1 MKRVGISLVSI
12 VLILG
17 GSVCSLAADGG
28 ELTVVINEICWGG
41 ATWGAT
47 AEWIELFNLTGA
59 PIDLEGW
66 TLSSS
71 DGAPRISLHG
81 VLPAR
86 SDADGTGYFL
96 LERDSD
102 DAVPGVTANIIYS
115 GALTDAGESLSLF
128 DADGRLVDT
137 ANSGPPRD
145 DGAPP
150 AWPAGQADAASS
162 AFASMERVT
171 FGGADIPSNW
181 ASCILTPPN
190 DGSPFVPGTPGQ
202 ENSVYNLP
210 PIAQIDIIPRVPQPG
225 VAARFDASRSSDA
238 NDVIVS
244 YRWDFGDGGDA
255 DGPVVE
261 HVYEQAGAYTV
272 LLTVTDAKGGQAV
285 LFQNVQVAATTP
297 PVADFSIRRKSER
310 EPARVGDLLTFQ
322 DESYDADGDV
332 VAWDWA
338 FGDGTTAA
346 SSLATHSYDAAGTY
360 VVRLEVADGQG
371 ETALQTQALTIA
383 PRLSVALFSYTPDP
397 PHAGEVTRLDASES
411 AQFSGTI
418 TSYIWD
424 FDGDGTTDVQTS
436 SSSVEHVFPTGGP
449 TVVRLTVV
457 DEQDNRASRERIL
470 QINDPPVAQ
479 FQIDD
484 FSPDELE
491 FVSFVDC
498 SWDRDGEIVEWL
510 WEFGDGSTS
519 TVQTASHAYRASGEM
534 RVLLLVTDDGGAM
547 QTASAIV
554 TVQNLPPTAN
564 LSASSDAAP
573 TGSTLTFDASA
584 SFDPTPDGCITKYE
598 WNLGD
603 EAGYT
608 VETEDPMLS
617 RSFDEDGQVCVRVRV
632 MDDDG
637 ATAVSD
643 PVTVTVTNRSP
654 SIALVQWTPTDPVD
668 GEPVTLSVS
677 ASDPD
682 GQIMRWMW
690 SVDGVVQS
698 TQQSFVTTFDDDGDY
713 EITVQV
719 TDDDGASVPRSVS
732 VSVANAAPVAT
743 FSTARG
749 SACGPTGVRFDATA
763 SYDPSP
769 TGKIVHVG
777 WDFGDGTS
785 CPGEPGCDESSP
797 WTPEH
802 CYSASGTYTV
812 ILFVI
817 DEQGAMA
824 RVERTILIGD

>member
-1 MKRVGISLVSI
+1 MKRVGIGLVSI

-17 GSVCSLAADGG
+17 GSVLPLAADGG
-28 ELTVVINEICWGG
+28 EPIVVINEVCWGG
-41 ATWGAT
+41 AAWGAT

-66 TLSSS
+66 ILSSS
-71 DGAPRISLHG
+71 DGAPHISLHG

-86 SDADGTGYFL
+86 SDADGIGYFL

-102 DAVPGVTANIIYS
+102 DAVPGVPADMIYH

-128 DADGRLVDT
+128 DAAGRLVDT

-150 AWPAGQADAASS
+150 AWPAGEADAASS
-162 AFASMERVT
+162 AFASMERIT
-171 FGGADIPSNW
+171 FDGGDVPSNW
-181 ASCILTPPN
+181 ASCILTPPD
-190 DGSPFVPGTPGQ
+190 DGSAFVPGTPGR

-210 PIAQIDIIPRVPQPG
+210 PIAQIDITPRVPQPG
-225 VAARFDASRSSDA
+225 AAARFDASRSSDA
-238 NDVIVS
+238 NDVIAS

-261 HVYEQAGAYTV
+261 HVYAQAGAYMV
-272 LLTVTDAKGGQAV
+272 SLTVTDAKGGQAV
-285 LFQNVQVAATTP
+285 VFQNVQVAATTP
-297 PVADFSIRRKSER
+297 PVADFSIRRKSES
-310 EPARVGDLLTFQ
+310 EPARVGELLTFQ

-332 VAWDWA
+332 VAWEWA

-360 VVRLEVADGQG
+360 VVRLEVADVQG
-371 ETALQTQALTIA
+371 ETAVQTQALTIA
-383 PRLSVALFSYTPDP
+383 TPLPVAVFSYTPDP
-397 PHAGEVTRLDASES
+397 PHVDDSVQFDATQS
-411 AQFSGTI
+411 AQAAADI

-424 FDGDGTTDVQTS
+424 FDGDGTADVQTS
-436 SSSVEHVFPTGGP
+436 SSRVQHAYDSGGSY
-449 TVVRLTVV
+449 TVRLTVV
-457 DEQDNRASRERIL
+457 NEHGDRGSRERTL
-470 QINDPPVAQ
+470 TVNEPPQVQ
-479 FQIDD
+479 FQVST
-484 FSPDELE
+484 FEPEELE
-491 FVSFVDC
+491 RVTFTDL
-498 SWDRDGEIVEWL
+498 SWDPDGMVTRWL
-510 WEFGDGSTS
+510 WDFGDGSSS
-519 TVQTASHAYRASGEM
+519 TVQTPSHAYYAAGEM
-534 RVLLLVTDDGGAM
+534 RVLLSVTDDAGAM

-554 TVQNLPPTAN
+554 TVQNLPPTADLCVSN
-564 LSASSDAAP
+564 DTAP
-573 TGSTLTFDASA
+573 TGSTFTFDASA
-584 SFDPTPDGCITKYE
+584 SFDPSPDGCITKYE
-598 WNLGD
+598 WNLGS

-608 VETEDPMLS
+608 VETEDPTLS
-617 RSFDEDGQVCVRVRV
+617 RSFDDDGQVCVRVRV
-632 MDDDG
+632 TDDDG

-643 PVTVTVTNRSP
+643 PVTVAVTNRSP

-668 GEPVTLSVS
+668 GEPVTFSVF

-682 GQIMRWMW
+682 GQITRWTW
-690 SVDGVVQS
+690 SIDGVVQS

-713 EITVQV
+713 EIMVQV
-719 TDDDGASVPRSVS
+719 TDNDGASVPRSVS
-732 VSVANAAPVAT
+732 VSVTNAAPVAT
-743 FSTARG
+743 FSIARG
-749 SACGPTGVRFDATA
+749 SACGPTGVRFDATS

-785 CPGEPGCDESSP
+785 CPGEPGCDESSA

-817 DEQGAMA
+817 DEQGAMT
-824 RVERTILIGD
+824 RVERTVLIGD